1 MAIQLLCLR
10 MVKQGVVKPI
20 RNAAL
25 LVDNLITIF
34 RMSGIEERLAR

>member
-1 MAIQLLCLR
+1 MAILLLCLR
-10 MVKQGVVKPI
+10 MVKLGVVKLI

-25 LVDNLITIF
+25 LIDDFITIF

>member
-1 MAIQLLCLR
+1 MAILLLCLR
-10 MVKQGVVKPI
+10 MVKLGVVKLI

-25 LVDNLITIF
+25 IDHLITIF

>member
-1 MAIQLLCLR
+1 MAILLLSLR
-10 MVKQGVVKPI
+10 MVKLGVVKPI

-25 LVDNLITIF
+25 IDHLTAIF